1 MVKDIWIKIE
11 GVPSVRC
18 LIDPFTEV
26 DALASQMSSMSGRK
40 ASLTMVYN
48 KTILPVGSAV
58 EKCGV
63 RNGDT
68 IVCWDEYLN
77 LKELGIID

>member
-11 GVPSVRC
+11 GVPDVRC
-18 LIDPFTEV
+18 LIDPYTEV
-26 DALASQMSSMSGRK
+26 DALTSQLCSMSRRG
-40 ASLTMVYN
+40 SLTLVYN
-48 KTILPVGSAV
+48 KTVLPCGSAV

-63 RNGDT
+63 PNGGT
-68 IVCWDEYLN
+68 IVCWDEYHN